1 MKNNKSKERLLEI
14 FFKAIKG
21 DELSVKNL
29 ALNYDVSEK
38 TISRDIRYL
47 KNFLSEHR
55 DLVGYSELEYSYQE
69 KSYSLFLDFF
79 LSNKQLFA
87 IIKIILGSKSLSKME
102 VLNIISKLKKLTSS
116 RDRKMLEKI
125 VQKELYHY
133 KEVKHDCN
141 SVTDNLWKLI
151 NAIEQNN
158 EITIEYY
165 KMNRKNVERRIKPM
179 AVLFSE
185 YYFYIIAFNVED
197 DSFQPIY
204 YRVDRIVN
212 IIKHRTK
219 FYIDEKY
226 KVDEGEIKNKVQFMF
241 PGKSQKVRFEFSG
254 PSVQA
259 ILDRLP
265 TAKIIESKG
274 NIYLIEAEVFGS
286 GIKMYLLSQGSWVKV
301 LAPEKFVKEM
311 RDEIKKMAEVYD

>member
-1 MKNNKSKERLLEI
+1 MTNNKSKERLLEI

-47 KNFLSEHR
+47 KNFLSEHS

-116 RDRKMLEKI
+116 SDRKMLEKI

-133 KEVKHDCN
+133 KEIKHDCN
-141 SVTDNLWKLI
+141 SVTDNLWQLI
-151 NAIEQNN
+151 NAIEESK
-158 EITIEYY
+158 EITIRYY
-165 KMNRKNVERRIKPM
+165 KMNRNNIERRIKPI

-212 IIKHRTK
+212 IVNHRKK

-274 NIYLIEAEVFGS
+274 NTYLIEAEVFGN

-301 LAPEKFVKEM
+301 LAPEKLVEEM
-311 RDEIKKMAEVYD
+311 RDEVNKMVENY